1 MSEQPQE
8 SEWSK
13 REMGAFWRRQS
24 QKGQKYLSG
33 HVTLKGEDGSEQKVK
48 VVVFS
53 NKNKSS
59 DRAPDYCVYASTP
72 PQESATVGVS
82 EDATDDVAEDTE
94 SSDED
99 VL

>member
-33 HVTLKGEDGSEQKVK
+33 HVTLKTEDCSEQKVK

-53 NKNKSS
+53 NKNKSNE
-59 DRAPDYCVYASTP
+59 RAPDYCVYASTP
-72 PQESATVGVS
+72 PPQES
-82 EDATDDVAEDTE
+82 ATDDVAEDTE